1 MAVGMLMAAPGFT
14 QEAYDQVSEKVFG
27 SREWDMSK
35 APSGLIVH
43 SAGPMQGGFYVYD
56 IWESREDFERFM
68 NEKLAPAFQEVLGG
82 PPPAEAQPQYFEIAN
97 LVK

>member
-14 QEAYDQVSEKVFG
+14 QDAYNQVSEIVFG
-27 SREWDMSK
+27 AQDWDMSK
-35 APSGLIVH
+35 APSGLIMH
-43 SAGPMQGGFYVYD
+43 SAGPAEGGFYVYD
-56 IWESREDFERFM
+56 IWESREHFERFM